1 MGDSRRRSKRFTADA
16 RYLVFPRARDHPGDR
31 GGDDRD
37 RLHVATDAGTWFS
50 VHGAALAATD
60 PDFYS
65 YLDLSLLQGREL
77 TVTITGP
84 HAAGIELVRVAEQ
97 IPGRHPPYA
106 EPGRPRVHFS
116 ALRGWLNDPSGMFYL
131 DGRWHLYYANNRFAN
146 RMAGPDNAWAHA
158 VSSDL
163 LHWEELPL
171 LLAPERGRHS
181 FWTGGAAVDLANAT
195 GRGSARRPA
204 VVFAANNGSDA
215 PNAFTQCTFVSVDG
229 GLTCSSDPDMMYHPL
244 PPQDERRGG
253 GTRDPM
259 ILWWEPEQKWVMV
272 VYNRPPG
279 GEHSFYFFESRD
291 LRSWRETGVLAGMY
305 ECPNL
310 FRLPVDD
317 DPGKQRWVVW
327 GSSTEY
333 LIGDFDGHRFIPD
346 TGERLRT
353 HHGAFS
359 ASQVFANA
367 PAGRIVQIGWAHCC
381 NYAHEFCQMASFPL
395 QLCLR
400 TTAAGVRLFAR
411 FIPEL
416 RRLRLSGW
424 ETADV
429 TVGAGRSYRTG
440 DTSRPLEMLL
450 EATAAPGATL
460 VVSGSELELTW
471 HAASGD
477 FRVQGERVTVPDPVP
492 GGRISLHLLLDTPS
506 VEAVVNNGAAYVI
519 QERDYRRL
527 EPDVPL
533 RITARGGEI
542 VLHRVQ
548 VYPLRSIH
556 DGAEP

>member
-1 MGDSRRRSKRFTADA
+1 MGDSRRRAKRFTADA
-16 RYLVFPRARDHPGDR
+16 RYLVFPRTRDHPGDR
-31 GGDDRD
+31 GGDGRD
-37 RLHVATDAGTWFS
+37 RLHVATDAGTCFS
-50 VHGAALAATD
+50 VRGAALAARD

-84 HAAGIELVRVAEQ
+84 HAAGIELVRVSDR

-158 VSSDL
+158 VSDDL

-215 PNAFTQCTFVSVDG
+215 PDAFTQCTFVSVDG
-229 GLTCSSDPDMMYHPL
+229 GLTCSSDPRMMYHRL
-244 PPQDERRGG
+244 PPQADRRGG

-259 ILWWEPEQKWVMV
+259 ILWWEPERKWVMV

-279 GEHSFYFFESRD
+279 GEHSFFFFESKD
-291 LRSWRETGVLAGMY
+291 LRSWHETGVLEGMY

-310 FRLPVDD
+310 FRLPVDG
-317 DPGKQRWVVW
+317 DPTRQRWVVW

-333 LIGDFDGHRFIPD
+333 LVGDFDGNRFIPD
-346 TGERLRT
+346 SGERLRT
-353 HHGAFS
+353 HHGPFS

-381 NYAHEFCQMASFPL
+381 NYDHEFCQMASFPL
-395 QLCLR
+395 QLDLR

-416 RRLRLSGW
+416 RRLRLSRW
-424 ETADV
+424 EAAGV
-429 TVGAGRSYRTG
+429 AVGARRSYHTG
-440 DTSRPLEMLL
+440 DTSLPLEMLL

-477 FRVQGERVTVPDPVP
+477 FRLQGERVTIPDPAP
-492 GGRISLHLLLDTPS
+492 GGRFSLHLLLDVPS
-506 VEAVVNNGAAYVI
+506 VEAVVNDGAAYVI

-527 EPDVPL
+527 EPAVPL
-533 RITARGGEI
+533 RIAARGGDI
-542 VLHRVQ
+542 TLHRVQ

-556 DGAEP
+556 DNE

>member
-1 MGDSRRRSKRFTADA
+1 MGDSRRRAKRFTADA
-16 RYLVFPRARDHPGDR
+16 RYLVFPRARDHAGDR
-31 GGDDRD
+31 AGDGRD
-37 RLHVATDAGTWFS
+37 RLRVETDAGTWFS
-50 VHGAALAATD
+50 AHGAALAATD

-65 YLDLSLLQGREL
+65 YLDLRLLQGREL

-84 HAAGIELVRVAEQ
+84 HAAAIELVRVSDE
-97 IPGRHPPYA
+97 IPGRYPPYA
-106 EPGRPRVHFS
+106 EPGRPQVHFS

-131 DGRWHLYYANNRFAN
+131 DGAWHLYYANNRFAN
-146 RMAGPDNAWAHA
+146 RMAGPNNAWAHA

-171 LLAPERGRHS
+171 LLAPQRGRHS

-195 GRGSARRPA
+195 GLGSAQRPA

-229 GLTCSSDPDMMYHPL
+229 GLTCHSDRRMMYHPL
-244 PPQDERRGG
+244 PAQAERRGG

-279 GEHSFYFFESRD
+279 GEHSFFFFESKD

-310 FRLPVDD
+310 FRLPVDG
-317 DPGKQRWVVW
+317 DPNRQRWVVW

-333 LIGDFDGHRFIPD
+333 LIGDFDGQRFVAD
-346 TGERLRT
+346 TGQRLRT

-395 QLCLR
+395 QLSLR
-400 TTAAGVRLFAR
+400 TTAAGVHLFAQ

-416 RRLRLSGW
+416 RRLRLGGW
-424 ETADV
+424 EKEGV
-429 TVGAGRSYRTG
+429 TVGAGTSYRTG
-440 DTSRPLEMLL
+440 DSSGPLEMLL
-450 EATAAPGATL
+450 EATATPGATL

-471 HAASGD
+471 HAASGN
-477 FRVQGERVTVPDPVP
+477 FRLQGERVTIPDPVP
-492 GGRISLHLLLDTPS
+492 DGQISLHLLLDIPS
-506 VEAVVNNGAAYVI
+506 VEAVVNDGACYVI
-519 QERDYRRL
+519 QGRDYRRL
-527 EPDVPL
+527 DPAVPL
-533 RITARGGEI
+533 RIAARGGEI
-542 VLHRVQ
+542 TLHRVQ

-556 DGAEP
+556 GNA